1 MNKNKQ
7 RKDPRFKVAVKEA
20 WIGIGLVLFNF
31 AWWFG
36 FAYGPLG
43 SGSVENYR
51 YIFGLPAWFF
61 YSCVAGF
68 IVMAVL
74 VILAVKLF
82 FKDVS
87 FDEDAEGEAET
98 K

>member
-1 MNKNKQ
+1 MDINKQ
-7 RKDPRFKVAVKEA
+7 RKDPRFKIAVKEA

-43 SGSVENYR
+43 SGSVESYHF
-51 YIFGLPAWFF
+51 IFGLPAWFF

-68 IVMAVL
+68 IVMSVL
-74 VILAVKLF
+74 VVLAVKLF

-87 FDEDAEGEAET
+87 FDDEAEGEAEP